1 MHFLRSAV
9 LAIGLLGLGAAC
21 GGDKKE
27 AEEPAVNPCGN
38 PCAVE
43 ENPCANP
50 CAENPCANPCGDNP
64 CGEATD
70 EDPGEAANPCGG
82 W

>member
-1 MHFLRSAV
+1 MHFLRSTV
-9 LAIGLLGLGAAC
+9 LALGLLGLGAAC
-21 GGDKKE
+21 GGDKKD
-27 AEEPAVNPCGN
+27 AEEPAAN

-64 CGEATD
+64 CGETD
-70 EDPGEAANPCGG
+70 ENPCGEAANPCGG